1 MLPAVVDLSFPP
13 MDRIYNIMLVFIVA
27 YMMILIRIIIEES
40 MMMRYYKFWNTN
52 LILLQPE
59 WIENLE

>member
-1 MLPAVVDLSFPP
+1 MLPAVVDLAFPP
-13 MDRIYNIMLVFIVA
+13 MDRIHNIMLVFIMA

-40 MMMRYYKFWNTN
+40 MMMRYYKFWDTN
-52 LILLQPE
+52 LISLQPE